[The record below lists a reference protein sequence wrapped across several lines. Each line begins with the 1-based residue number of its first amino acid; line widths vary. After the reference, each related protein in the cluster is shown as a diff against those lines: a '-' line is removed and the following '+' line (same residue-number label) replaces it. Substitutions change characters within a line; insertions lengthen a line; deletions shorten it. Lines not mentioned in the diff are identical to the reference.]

1 MFLILYCITS
11 AFLQE
16 HDFGVNCSV
25 LYVTDGGKGF
35 GSALGAC
42 RVFVMTR
49 HDTPEQSTQGP
60 PATRVIFMVEGD
72 GSGCERQEEDIWL

>member
-1 MFLILYCITS
+1 M
-11 AFLQE
+11 
-16 HDFGVNCSV
+16 
-25 LYVTDGGKGF
+25 TDGGKGF

-49 HDTPEQSTQGP
+49 HDTPEQSTPVP

-72 GSGCERQEEDIWL
+72 GGGCESERQEEDIWW